1 MHFDGSLYRQD
12 LKDARNIYC
21 PSVASHLLLARSD
34 RLRSILAHLLDR
46 RALRDPL
53 IPRPSRRVLLLPLVG
68 EVGAHDMRRAQQ
80 QPVPRHEGQISVGQ
94 FVANQIGGASLLQMG
109 VNDSNY
115 ATDFVAVAVEARIDL
130 VLVVEGEPGLS

>member
-1 MHFDGSLYRQD
+1 
-12 LKDARNIYC
+12 
-21 PSVASHLLLARSD
+21 
-34 RLRSILAHLLDR
+34 
-46 RALRDPL
+46 
-53 IPRPSRRVLLLPLVG
+53 
-68 EVGAHDMRRAQQ
+68 MRRAQQ